1 MEGEHPE
8 RMECFKC
15 KRKRLLREKT
25 LKRPFLEEEP
35 RKWERSRNG
44 EDRVPQK
51 LSIEEEEEPWRQMEI
66 YIEDEDQVSETYK
79 EDERPVEEEPEK
91 PSIEEEE
98 DPWRPMKIFVEGI
111 IEHLHDDLENQWNLR
126 MEQNIGVGLDLP
138 RVEMGEGEDP
148 PPELPVEQNI
158 GVGLDLPRVELD
170 EGEDPPLRMEQNI
183 GVGLDLPRVEMDED
197 EDPPPELPEDLKVRI
212 REMNGTHPILVLEKR
227 LFKTDIN
234 EGENRLSMPLNQIR
248 REFLSE
254 DEKMRVV
261 EGMQVKLIQPS
272 LEETTVTFKKWK
284 MKESC
289 HLYVFTREWKLIVN
303 NNSLRRRTRIQV
315 WSFRVGS
322 ELWFALVR
330 VNP

>member
-15 KRKRLLREKT
+15 KRKRLMREKT

-35 RKWERSRNG
+35 RKRKTSRTGTLVIEERNA
-44 EDRVPQK
+44 EDRVPEK

-66 YIEDEDQVSETYK
+66 YIEDEEDQVSETYK

-98 DPWRPMKIFVEGI
+98 DPWRPMTNFVEGI

-138 RVEMGEGEDP
+138 RVEMDEGEDP
-148 PPELPVEQNI
+148 PPELP
-158 GVGLDLPRVELD
+158 
-170 EGEDPPLRMEQNI
+170 EDF
-183 GVGLDLPRVEMDED
+183 
-197 EDPPPELPEDLKVRI
+197 KVRI
-212 REMNGTHPILVLEKR
+212 REMNGTHPILVLEKQ

-234 EGENRLSMPLNQIR
+234 KGENRLSMPLNQIR

-254 DEKMRVV
+254 DEKMRVA

-289 HLYVFTREWKLIVN
+289 HLYVFTREWKLIVHD
-303 NNSLRRRTRIQV
+303 NSLEAGTRIQV

-330 VNP
+330 LNP

>member
-35 RKWERSRNG
+35 RKKKRSRNGTLVIEERNG
-44 EDRVPQK
+44 EDRVPDK
-51 LSIEEEEEPWRQMEI
+51 LSIEEEEEEPWRQMEI
-66 YIEDEDQVSETYK
+66 YIEDEEDQVSETCK

-98 DPWRPMKIFVEGI
+98 DPWRPMKNFVDGI

-138 RVEMGEGEDP
+138 RVEM
-148 PPELPVEQNI
+148 
-158 GVGLDLPRVELD
+158 D
-170 EGEDPPLRMEQNI
+170 EG
-183 GVGLDLPRVEMDED
+183 

-212 REMNGTHPILVLEKR
+212 REMNGTRPILVLEKQ

-234 EGENRLSMPLNQIR
+234 ENENRLSMPLNQIR

-254 DEKMRVV
+254 EEKMRVV

-303 NNSLRRRTRIQV
+303 DNSLEARTRIQV

>member
-1 MEGEHPE
+1 
-8 RMECFKC
+8 
-15 KRKRLLREKT
+15 
-25 LKRPFLEEEP
+25 
-35 RKWERSRNG
+35 
-44 EDRVPQK
+44 
-51 LSIEEEEEPWRQMEI
+51 
-66 YIEDEDQVSETYK
+66 
-79 EDERPVEEEPEK
+79 
-91 PSIEEEE
+91 
-98 DPWRPMKIFVEGI
+98 MKNFVDGI

-138 RVEMGEGEDP
+138 RVEM
-148 PPELPVEQNI
+148 
-158 GVGLDLPRVELD
+158 D
-170 EGEDPPLRMEQNI
+170 EG
-183 GVGLDLPRVEMDED
+183 

-212 REMNGTHPILVLEKR
+212 REMNGTRPILVLEKQ

-234 EGENRLSMPLNQIR
+234 ENENRLSMPLNQIR

-303 NNSLRRRTRIQV
+303 DNSLEARTRIQACAAIIFFSSSSLNPNDSKAQLGIHV
-315 WSFRVGS
+315 PKGPHLDYGAFPECISLDNIDPVLVCEDVVVALSHLPLPDGYYFLNGNRQVAPFISLEHPPLHQELHTPSTHFLDVILQLLRHFRQ
-322 ELWFALVR
+322 R
-330 VNP
+330 VFSAWLPI

>member
-15 KRKRLLREKT
+15 KRKRSMREKT

-35 RKWERSRNG
+35 RKRKRSRNGTLVIEERNG
-44 EDRVPQK
+44 EDRVPEK
-51 LSIEEEEEPWRQMEI
+51 MSIEEEEEPWRQMKT
-66 YIEDEDQVSETYK
+66 YIEDEEDQVSETYK

-98 DPWRPMKIFVEGI
+98 DPWRPMKIFVNGI

-138 RVEMGEGEDP
+138 RVEM
-148 PPELPVEQNI
+148 
-158 GVGLDLPRVELD
+158 D
-170 EGEDPPLRMEQNI
+170 EGEE
-183 GVGLDLPRVEMDED
+183 
-197 EDPPPELPEDLKVRI
+197 PPPELPEDFKVRI
-212 REMNGTHPILVLEKR
+212 REMNGTRPILVLEKQ

-254 DEKMRVV
+254 EEKMRVV

-303 NNSLRRRTRIQV
+303 NNSLGRRTRIQV

>member
-1 MEGEHPE
+1 MRE
-8 RMECFKC
+8 KTL
-15 KRKRLLREKT
+15 KRPKRLLREKT

-35 RKWERSRNG
+35 RKRERSRKGTLVIEERNG
-44 EDRVPQK
+44 EDRVPDK
-51 LSIEEEEEPWRQMEI
+51 LSIEEEEEEPWRQMEI
-66 YIEDEDQVSETYK
+66 YIEDEEDQVSETYK

-138 RVEMGEGEDP
+138 RVEM
-148 PPELPVEQNI
+148 
-158 GVGLDLPRVELD
+158 D
-170 EGEDPPLRMEQNI
+170 EG
-183 GVGLDLPRVEMDED
+183 

-212 REMNGTHPILVLEKR
+212 REMNRTHPILVLEKR

-303 NNSLRRRTRIQV
+303 NNSLGRRTRIQV

-330 VNP
+330 LNP

>member
-35 RKWERSRNG
+35 RKRKRSKNGTLVIEERNG
-44 EDRVPQK
+44 QDRMK
-51 LSIEEEEEPWRQMEI
+51 KTKYLRH
-66 YIEDEDQVSETYK
+66 TRK
-79 EDERPVEEEPEK
+79 KRPVEDEK

-98 DPWRPMKIFVEGI
+98 DPWRPMKNFVDGI

-138 RVEMGEGEDP
+138 RVEMGEGE
-148 PPELPVEQNI
+148 
-158 GVGLDLPRVELD
+158 G
-170 EGEDPPLRMEQNI
+170 EG
-183 GVGLDLPRVEMDED
+183 

-212 REMNGTHPILVLEKR
+212 RELNGTRPILVLEKQ

-254 DEKMRVV
+254 EEKMRVV

-303 NNSLRRRTRIQV
+303 DNSLEARTRIQV